1 MTVGIGNSAAY
12 QVSGWPF
19 ITGSHITSSLSHIKV
34 TLPGVSKSVTVH
46 NVDGS
51 CIWDA
56 NRGFGVTGSTTLIVY
71 FGPDLTGSHPSPQL
85 MYNHGICIPV
95 SGSKTFDVKC
105 TQFYVAKRTASEF
118 GAFQAIA
125 EVTNIPVE
133 EMYKTAIQ
141 NNLTKS
147 IRDGILTGSG
157 IDF

>member
-1 MTVGIGNSAAY
+1 MVGIGNSAAY
-12 QVSGWPF
+12 QVSGWPH
-19 ITGSHITSSLSHIKV
+19 ITGSHITASVGYVKV
-34 TLPGVSKSVTVH
+34 TLPSVAKSVTVH

-56 NRGFGVTGSTTLIVY
+56 NRGFTVTGSTTLIVY
-71 FGPDLTGSHPSPQL
+71 FGPEPTGSHPVSQL
-85 MYNHGICIPV
+85 IYNHGISIPV

-105 TQFYVAKRTASEF
+105 TQFYVAKRTAAEF

-125 EVTNIPVE
+125 EMTNVPVE

-147 IRDGILTGSG
+147 IRDGVLTGSG